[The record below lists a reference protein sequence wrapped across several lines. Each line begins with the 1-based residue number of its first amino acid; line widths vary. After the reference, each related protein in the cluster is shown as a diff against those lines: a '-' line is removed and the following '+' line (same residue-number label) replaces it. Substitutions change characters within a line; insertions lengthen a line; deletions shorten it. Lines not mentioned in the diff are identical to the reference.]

1 MYAKSLNAS
10 HGVLYS
16 LRLSIAGDI
25 GMASKKEI
33 PAGTNFGM
41 LTVIGRAEDYIS
53 PKGQHEKRYLC
64 QCECGEKCIIRGSWL
79 KRGKP
84 DRCKQCSKTK
94 ATEKRIRDLT
104 NKRFGRWTV
113 EERADTMKGV
123 YWICRCDCGTRKVIR
138 GTSLTSGNSTS
149 CGCYSSEKLR
159 ELRILNLTGKKYG
172 NLTVL
177 FQVKDFLSS
186 VNGKKR
192 SRWKCKCDCGNIT
205 YVNGTDLT
213 SGNTRSCGCYKEQRT
228 SETHFQ
234 DLSGQRFGMLLV
246 LKRVEDHITTEN
258 GRTRPQ
264 FLCKCDCGNFKIIQ
278 KDSLMN
284 GTSSC
289 GCLNSQGERKIA
301 ECLREHN
308 IKFEIQYG
316 FPDLKNGLLKFD
328 FAILDSSESL
338 TALIEYQGEQHFQ
351 PIEFFGGKEKFDMQQ
366 YNDELKRVYCANKG
380 IPLIEIPYWEDI
392 EKYLKDF
399 Y

>member
-192 SRWKCKCDCGNIT
+192 SRWKCKCDCGN
-205 YVNGTDLT
+205 
-213 SGNTRSCGCYKEQRT
+213 
-228 SETHFQ
+228 
-234 DLSGQRFGMLLV
+234 
-246 LKRVEDHITTEN
+246 
-258 GRTRPQ
+258 
-264 FLCKCDCGNFKIIQ
+264 FKIIQ